1 MAEDTKPAAY
11 PVPGP
16 VELKKIR
23 ENIYIATGGLGS
35 NNGFII
41 GKDCVVGIDAKMDSA
56 SSVRALELLKGV
68 TKLPV
73 KYMILTH
80 GDIDHVTG
88 LTAYPDDMTIAA
100 HHNAAQDIE
109 KAGNP
114 ADKKYRPG
122 VTFTDIMDINVCGK
136 ILHLFNFGPAHTAG
150 DTVVYL
156 KEEKTAFV
164 GDLVFIGREQLV
176 HFARGGSVSGL
187 IKNLEELLGLDAETF
202 LCGHYDSVKKPQI
215 AANKKAIEEK
225 WNAVEGFV
233 KKGTSL
239 EDVKKAMGVVETA
252 VRPGGRVF
260 PGIVECAYLEMTSG
274 AKGRG

>member
-1 MAEDTKPAAY
+1 MMAEETKPPAY
-11 PVPGP
+11 PAPGP

-23 ENIYIATGGLGS
+23 DNIYIATGGLGS

-41 GKDCVVGIDAKMDSA
+41 GKECVVGIDAKMDEA
-56 SSVRALELLKGV
+56 SSVRALELLRGI
-68 TKLPV
+68 TNMPV

-88 LTAYPDDMTIAA
+88 LTAYPPDMTIAA

-122 VTFTDIMDINVCGK
+122 VTFTDMMDINVCGK
-136 ILHLFNFGPAHTAG
+136 ILHLLHFGPAHTAG

-156 KEEKTAFV
+156 KEEKTAFI

-176 HFARGGSVSGL
+176 HIARGGSVSGL
-187 IKNLEELLGLDAETF
+187 LKNMEELLALDADKF
-202 LCGHYDSVKKPQI
+202 LAGHYDVVTKADIMK
-215 AANKKAIEEK
+215 NKKAIEEK
-225 WNAVEGFV
+225 WKTVGEFV
-233 KKGTSL
+233 KKGVPL
-239 EDVKKAMGVVETA
+239 DEVKKAMGVVDR
-252 VRPGGRVF
+252 VMPGGRIF
-260 PGIVECAYLEMTSG
+260 PGIVECAYMEITILK
-274 AKGRG
+274 KG

>member
-1 MAEDTKPAAY
+1 MMAEEIKPAAY
-11 PVPGP
+11 PTPGP

-23 ENIYIATGGLGS
+23 DNIYIVTGGLGS

-41 GKDCVVGIDAKMDSA
+41 GKECVVGVDAKMDEA
-56 SSVRALELLKGV
+56 SSVRALELLRGI

-88 LTAYPDDMTIAA
+88 LTAYPEDMTIAA

-114 ADKKYRPG
+114 ADKKYRPD
-122 VTFTDIMDINVCGK
+122 VTFTDVMDVSVCGK
-136 ILHLFNFGPAHTAG
+136 ILHLLHFGPAHTTG

-156 KEEKTAFV
+156 KEEKTAFI

-176 HFARGGSVSGL
+176 HIARGGSVSGL
-187 IKNLEELLGLDAETF
+187 IKNLEEILGLDADTF
-202 LCGHYDSVKKPQI
+202 LCGHYDVATKADIIK
-215 AANKKAIEEK
+215 NKKAIEEK
-225 WNAVEGFV
+225 WKTVGEFV
-233 KKGTSL
+233 KKGVPL
-239 EDVKKAMGVVETA
+239 DEVKKAMGVVDI
-252 VRPGGRVF
+252 VRPGRSFF
-260 PGIVECAYLEMTSG
+260 PGIVECAYMEITAG
-274 AKGRG
+274 QKG